1 MSETL
6 QATLPERVGGREE
19 AREFLKGVFKYRT
32 SLSGYEI
39 TILGEALKTSGASYI
54 DELVKKILVEFN
66 ASRLVFEDAP
76 NQAARDAL
84 LSAKRR
90 GVADRL
96 VVNRRT

>member
-19 AREFLKGVFKYRT
+19 AREFLRNAFKFRT
-32 SLSGYEI
+32 SLSGYQV

-54 DELVKKILVEFN
+54 DELVKRILVEFN

-76 NQAARDAL
+76 SQAARDAL
-84 LSAKRR
+84 MSAKRR
-90 GVADRL
+90 GVSDRL
-96 VVNRRT
+96 IVNRRS